1 MITLGV
7 LKFQYNTRPFIP
19 LHNSRITLEMNF
31 ILIQIENPMAQ
42 PVEYLK
48 IDPKTQHMLDHT
60 TTEFGDDK
68 FWPLSGKP
76 CFHVFLVK
84 SQLKPLYHLV
94 LPVKIQSM
102 LPCSTVPVVLTYCG
116 KKWEMIYYGEKSAK
130 RFNWKEFAIDNGLK
144 VGDACVFELMEISKT
159 NLKFRVQILRG

>member
-1 MITLGV
+1 
-7 LKFQYNTRPFIP
+7 
-19 LHNSRITLEMNF
+19 
-31 ILIQIENPMAQ
+31 MAQ

-144 VGDACVFELMEISKT
+144 FIKWATQGATLPCCLQFY
-159 NLKFRVQILRG
+159 NLEGGILENLFSSPEVYVSVS